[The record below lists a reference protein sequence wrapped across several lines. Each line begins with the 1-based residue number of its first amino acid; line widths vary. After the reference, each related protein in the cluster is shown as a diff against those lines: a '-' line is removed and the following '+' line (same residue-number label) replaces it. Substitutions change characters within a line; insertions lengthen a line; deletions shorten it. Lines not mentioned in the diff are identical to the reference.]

1 MTDANAPAFY
11 DRDYFEGGT
20 RQSPPHT
27 RKLIYPL
34 AARTA
39 AFLARRWAPERTLD
53 LGCAKGYLVEAL
65 RERGVRAAFG
75 ADVSRYAVSH
85 CEAAVRGRLIVTDVL
100 KGIPVREA
108 SCDMVTALDLFEHV
122 RDPLP
127 LLGEIR
133 RVLAGHGVAYLKICH
148 PRHPNATRDPS
159 HVNVQPLE
167 YWRRMFTLAGF
178 DAQRLYE
185 TDVAE
190 PTGRWDAVK
199 ALVRRAR
206 EWAVIGT
213 PADYKFILRKRAC

>member
-1 MTDANAPAFY
+1 MTDTNSSAFY
-11 DRDYFEGGT
+11 NRDYFEGGT

-27 RKLIYPL
+27 RDRIYPL

-39 AFLARRWAPERTLD
+39 AFLARGWAPARMLD

-65 RERGVRAAFG
+65 QEQGIRGAFG
-75 ADVSRYAVSH
+75 ADVSGYAVSH
-85 CEAAVRGRLIVTDVL
+85 CEAAVRGKLIVTDVL
-100 KGIPVREA
+100 RGLPVREA

-122 RDPLP
+122 SNPLP

-133 RVLAGHGVAYLKICH
+133 RVLTGNGVAYLKICH

-159 HVNVQPLE
+159 HVNVQPLG
-167 YWRRMFTLAGF
+167 YWKRIFSQAGF
-178 DAQRLYE
+178 ESRRLYE
-185 TDVAE
+185 TDV
-190 PTGRWDAVK
+190 TGSRGFYDSLK
-199 ALVRRAR
+199 AQVRRIR

>member
-1 MTDANAPAFY
+1 MTDTNSSAFY
-11 DRDYFEGGT
+11 DRDYFEGRT

-27 RKLIYPL
+27 RDRIYPQ
-34 AARTA
+34 AVQTA
-39 AFLARRWAPERTLD
+39 AFLVRRWAPARMLD

-65 RERGVRAAFG
+65 QEQGIRAAFG
-75 ADVSRYAVSH
+75 ADVSGYAVSH
-85 CEAAVRGRLIVTDVL
+85 CEKAVRGKLIVTDVL
-100 KGIPVREA
+100 RGLPVREA

-159 HVNVQPLE
+159 HVNVQPLR
-167 YWRRMFTLAGF
+167 YWRQIFSRAGF
-178 DAQRLYE
+178 ESQRLYE
-185 TDVAE
+185 TDV
-190 PTGRWDAVK
+190 TGPSGGWEGLK

>member
-1 MTDANAPAFY
+1 MTDMNSSAFY
-11 DRDYFEGGT
+11 DRDYFEGRT

-27 RKLIYPL
+27 RDRIYPQ
-34 AARTA
+34 AVQTA
-39 AFLARRWAPERTLD
+39 AFLARRWAPARMLD

-65 RERGVRAAFG
+65 QEQGIRAAFG
-75 ADVSRYAVSH
+75 ADVSGYAVSH
-85 CEAAVRGRLIVTDVL
+85 CEAAVRGKLIVTDVL
-100 KGIPVREA
+100 RGLPVREA

-133 RVLAGHGVAYLKICH
+133 RVLARHGVAYLKICH

-159 HVNVQPLE
+159 HVNVQPLR
-167 YWRRMFTLAGF
+167 YWRRVFSLAGF
-178 DAQRLYE
+178 ESRRLYE
-185 TDVAE
+185 TDVTG
-190 PTGRWDAVK
+190 PSGRWAGLK

-213 PADYKFILRKRAC
+213 PADYKFILRKHA